1 MEKFFFES
9 VGSALGVSRLRR
21 GKSTRVGGRV
31 RARVRAIAGGKRA
44 ARCVR
49 GVRTSYPC
57 DCTSRRGFRRR
68 RPGWRPATRAHL
80 RGAFGDDD
88 RVGTSPPRCRASA
101 ARPARRA
108 GRRDPARAPVETRR
122 ELLQRAPW
130 RRGRTTAPRRAPP
143 RGRDHRAA
151 GHPHEVAPRRESSAW
166 AARARLPREPSRP
179 RRDLRRR
186 TSRATSSMPRAP
198 SRTPAAA
205 PTHRRSMPL
214 NAARPFARRCRGPSP
229 ETEPRGRNNT
239 GGKR

>member
-1 MEKFFFES
+1 M
-9 VGSALGVSRLRR
+9 GNARLGVFMR
-21 GKSTRVGGRV
+21 
-31 RARVRAIAGGKRA
+31 
-44 ARCVR
+44 
-49 GVRTSYPC
+49 VRTSYPC

-68 RPGWRPATRAHL
+68 RPGWRPATRAHP
-80 RGAFGDDD
+80 RGAFDDDD
-88 RVGTSPPRCRASA
+88 RVRTSPPRCRASA
-101 ARPARRA
+101 ARLARRA
-108 GRRDPARAPVETRR
+108 GRRDRARAPVETRR

-143 RGRDHRAA
+143 RGRDHPA
-151 GHPHEVAPRRESSAW
+151 GHPHEVAPRRESLAW
-166 AARARLPREPSRP
+166 AARARLPWEPSRP

-186 TSRATSSMPRAP
+186 TSPATSSMPRAP

-214 NAARPFARRCRGPSP
+214 NAARPFARRRRGPSP